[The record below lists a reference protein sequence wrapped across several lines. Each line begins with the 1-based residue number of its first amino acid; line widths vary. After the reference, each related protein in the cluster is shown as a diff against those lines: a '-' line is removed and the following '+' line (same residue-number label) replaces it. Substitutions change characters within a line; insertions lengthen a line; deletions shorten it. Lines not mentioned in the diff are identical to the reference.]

1 MIATLKKFKK
11 EGNQYTETLE
21 NYQLGYD
28 FTNNSIN
35 YRMICETFISDF
47 ANRSFTFSFSLWAL
61 EPINSAWAFI
71 KNDYI
76 IADTNTWVDA
86 EGNKYF
92 NSGNN
97 ADLNN
102 AFIYS
107 TEDVLNESLEVIGT
121 QEISTLKDGLNTEYD
136 AFYNGILMGI
146 IEPQISASIVDQEM
160 NSITSII

>member
-1 MIATLKKFKK
+1 MIATRKKFKK
-11 EGNQYTETLE
+11 EGNQFFETLE
-21 NYQLGYD
+21 NYQLGYE
-28 FTNNSIN
+28 FSNYSIN
-35 YRMICETFISDF
+35 YRIICETFISDF

-61 EPINSAWAFI
+61 EPINSTWAFI

-97 ADLNN
+97 ADSNN
-102 AFIYS
+102 AFIYDD
-107 TEDVLNESLEVIGT
+107 EGL
-121 QEISTLKDGLNTEYD
+121 STLKAGLNTEYD
-136 AFYNGILMGI
+136 AFYNGILIGI